1 MVRFSAEKDGFFVSV
16 YASHDCS
23 LIAWNFS
30 EQPSEDVFVG
40 VSIERDGKKIH
51 DQLVKVFIDIM
62 GNFVSFFSEPK
73 KKIGTF
79 QFWGFHV
86 DRHRFLSCFQCK
98 CGWYRDKVCCV

>member
-51 DQLVKVFIDIM
+51 DQLVKVFYN
-62 GNFVSFFSEPK
+62 GEFFE
-73 KKIGTF
+73 F
-79 QFWGFHV
+79 FF
-86 DRHRFLSCFQCK
+86 
-98 CGWYRDKVCCV
+98 